1 VSELPEILPA
11 GSMSLDREPSWN
23 ASDHPP
29 VDPWRPAR
37 VRDYVR
43 LGITL
48 SVGAL
53 VSFPVVLQMIRDP
66 WPLLQPKTLWASSL
80 LGWIWGLPTVRTLW
94 HWYRGV
100 HRHVSDHSSMVRVF
114 ARWQLVL
121 VVYPLLAMGGLL
133 IMIFVIFAVQ
143 MMSRALS

>member
-1 VSELPEILPA
+1 MSELPEILPA
-11 GSMSLDREPSWN
+11 GSKLQTREP
-23 ASDHPP
+23 ARDAPDHPP

-48 SVGAL
+48 TVGSL
-53 VSFPVVLQMIRDP
+53 VSFPVVLQVFP
-66 WPLLQPKTLWASSL
+66 NPSPLFDAKTLWASSQ

-94 HWYRGV
+94 HWFRGV
-100 HRHVSDHSSMVRVF
+100 HRHVSDHSSMVRIF
-114 ARWQLVL
+114 ARWQMAL
-121 VVYPLLAMGGLL
+121 VVYPLLAMGGLF
-133 IMIFVIFAVQ
+133 IVIFAVQ